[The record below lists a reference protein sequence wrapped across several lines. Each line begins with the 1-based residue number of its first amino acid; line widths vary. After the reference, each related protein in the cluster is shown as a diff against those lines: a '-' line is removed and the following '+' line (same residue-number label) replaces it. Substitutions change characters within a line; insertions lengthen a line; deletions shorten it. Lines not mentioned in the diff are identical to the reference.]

1 MVTASSSWCQRW
13 RSGACCDSNHR
24 RLIDLIDAARDLA
37 FVDREPHC
45 GVEVAGATTHTT
57 GLGCGRII
65 AAGPGLDARPVAVDL
80 SGPHHTRGVRCC
92 RAVGRIDR
100 LRGAGRFAGLAG
112 AAAAGT
118 QSKEHE
124 RRGDQAQ
131 PRMLASFSKTCCRP
145 PTGIVPAAIS
155 LLPSVRNL
163 PSWAPSHQYARVVP
177 RLRQRSHGPGGPL

>member
-80 SGPHHTRGVRCC
+80 SGPHHTQGSGVVELS
-92 RAVGRIDR
+92 AASIGSVGQVGSLVLPA
-100 LRGAGRFAGLAG
+100 LRPQALNPRSMSG
-112 AAAAGT
+112 AAT
-118 QSKEHE
+118 K
-124 RRGDQAQ
+124 

>member
-65 AAGPGLDARPVAVDL
+65 AAGQVWMRDPLPLISVARTTHEGSGVVEL
-80 SGPHHTRGVRCC
+80 SAASIGS
-92 RAVGRIDR
+92 VGQVGSLVLPA
-100 LRGAGRFAGLAG
+100 LRPQALNQGA
-112 AAAAGT
+112 
-118 QSKEHE
+118 
-124 RRGDQAQ
+124 
-131 PRMLASFSKTCCRP
+131 
-145 PTGIVPAAIS
+145 
-155 LLPSVRNL
+155 
-163 PSWAPSHQYARVVP
+163 
-177 RLRQRSHGPGGPL
+177 